1 MSELCLNCLNK
12 LMETNDTEKK
22 YIISKEFDLCE
33 ECGEWKPVI
42 ISMKLRYMIQD
53 MIFQNRYLQ
62 Q

>member
-1 MSELCLNCLNK
+1 MSELCLDCLNK

-42 ISMKLRYMIQD
+42 IRMKLRYMIQD

>member
-42 ISMKLRYMIQD
+42 IRMKLRYMIQD
-53 MIFQNRYLQ
+53 MIFQNRYSQ

>member
-42 ISMKLRYMIQD
+42 IRMKLRYMIQD